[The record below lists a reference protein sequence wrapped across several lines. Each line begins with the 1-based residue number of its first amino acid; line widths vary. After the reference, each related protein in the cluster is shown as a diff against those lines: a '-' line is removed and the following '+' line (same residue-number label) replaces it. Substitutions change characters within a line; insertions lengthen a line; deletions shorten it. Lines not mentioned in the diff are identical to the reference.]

1 MCLVNQITKQGA
13 EEGVAFLK
21 LMTDPQMMQPV
32 ATKYFDVLR
41 IFSVKQVIA
50 DTINLF
56 VFCSSSVGHVC

>member
-1 MCLVNQITKQGA
+1 MCLVNQITKKGA

-32 ATKYFDVLR
+32 AAKHLDVLR
-41 IFSVKQVIA
+41 ILSLKQVIA